1 MSEPTPRQVL
11 YALVA
16 AGVLAVVGI
25 LIVGA
30 SMAGIVPGWWTSVA
44 GIVWV
49 ATSAYCAA
57 RWRRTGQILGLSI
70 ILFAIWVAVTL
81 LVATA

>member
-1 MSEPTPRQVL
+1 MTEPTPRQVL

-16 AGVLAVVGI
+16 AGFLAVVGI

-44 GIVWV
+44 GIIWV
-49 ATSAYCAA
+49 ATTAYCAA
-57 RWRRTGQILGLSI
+57 RWRRTSQVLGLSI
-70 ILFAIWVAVTL
+70 VLFAVWVGVTL
-81 LVATA
+81 LVANA